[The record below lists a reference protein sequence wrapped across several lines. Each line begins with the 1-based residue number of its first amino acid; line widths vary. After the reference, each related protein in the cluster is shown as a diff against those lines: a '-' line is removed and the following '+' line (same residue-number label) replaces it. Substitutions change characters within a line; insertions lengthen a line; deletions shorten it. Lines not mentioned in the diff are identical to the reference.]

1 MTWIHGIDLASL
13 KSLNEGLAS
22 PHLDHF
28 ALFLSANWLWWAV
41 AAVLLVWGLVRKRF
55 RGFAAPVGLLLAVLA
70 TDLLCGQVI
79 KPYVARE
86 RPCVADHD
94 VVRVVAEQC
103 GGRYGFPSNHAAN
116 GMAMAVAAW
125 MLFQPATGLALVF
138 AALVVGL
145 SRIYLAVHY
154 PTDVLAGFLI
164 GGIVGWAVARLVRS
178 KPITALSRV
187 SSSFRSPERD
197 PRS

>member
-1 MTWIHGIDLASL
+1 MTWIHGIDLALLS
-13 KSLNEGLAS
+13 SLNEGLANS
-22 PHLDHF
+22 SLDHF
-28 ALFLSANWLWWAV
+28 ALFLSSNWLWWAV
-41 AAVLLVWGLVRKRF
+41 AVVLLVWGVARKRF
-55 RGFAAPVGLLLAVLA
+55 KGFTAPVGLLLAVLV

-79 KPYVARE
+79 KPLVGRE

-94 VVRVVAEQC
+94 EVRVVAEQC

-125 MLFQPATGLALVF
+125 VLFQPATGMALMF
-138 AALVVGL
+138 AAFFVGL

-164 GGIVGWAVARLVRS
+164 GGLMGWAVALFVRS
-178 KPITALSRV
+178 QGRRLLPT
-187 SSSFRSPERD
+187 
-197 PRS
+197 